1 MVLLVTLFFYK
12 RFHFFVF
19 TQRVLCYFIGKI
31 KCFYFFSLLS
41 GFFAI
46 LLVKYFSVE
55 QKQSHEGVLSK
66 RCLTYL
72 LKFIRKH
79 LCWSPFFESSCRM
92 ETCNFI
98 KKKLWHRCFFVN
110 FATKKNIFSE
120 KAPLQ
125 MFDPAINTPYPLAGI
140 GRKG

>member
-1 MVLLVTLFFYK
+1 MKIWGKQWLGFVLHVTLLFYK
-12 RFHFFVF
+12 CFHFFVF

-66 RCLTYL
+66 RCLKYL

-98 KKKLWHRCFFVN
+98 EKRLRHRCFFLWILQQRKTF
-110 FATKKNIFSE
+110 FAKKFHCRC
-120 KAPLQ
+120 L
-125 MFDPAINTPYPLAGI
+125 TRL
-140 GRKG
+140 

>member
-1 MVLLVTLFFYK
+1 MIKFSFCMWICFF
-12 RFHFFVF
+12 F
-19 TQRVLCYFIGKI
+19 TSVSI
-31 KCFYFFSLLS
+31 FFSLLR

-46 LLVKYFSVE
+46 LSITYFSVE

-66 RCLTYL
+66 KCLKYL

-98 KKKLWHRCFFVN
+98 KKRLRHRCFLCEFCN
-110 FATKKNIFSE
+110 KEKIFCK

-125 MFDPAINTPYPLAGI
+125 MFDLTINTPYSVAGI
-140 GRKG
+140 GKKS